1 MPKWNYNCTCNS
13 DGTYGPWI
21 FLDIDKLLK
30 NEYDISNK
38 ECVGI
43 AQETMNMPHTSRWV
57 EGAKVL
63 GNTNIK
69 RGTAIATFVGGK
81 YQSLAHGNHVAI
93 YLSQGNGYI
102 RVIDQWVSN
111 HKKKLYQLPHERPIY
126 TKPNGIV
133 DRSNDANAFSVVYT
147 LP

>member
-1 MPKWNYNCTCNS
+1 MPNWRYINSCNS

-21 FLDIDKLLK
+21 FLDTDKIINYDKLA
-30 NEYDISNK
+30 NK

-43 AQETMNMPHTSRWV
+43 AQETMSMPHTSRWV
-57 EGAKVL
+57 ERAKVL
-63 GNTNIK
+63 GNDSIK
-69 RGTAIATFVGGK
+69 KGTAIATFVDGK

-93 YLSQGNGYI
+93 YLYQDSNSI
-102 RVIDQWVSN
+102 RVIDQWVFN
-111 HKKKLYQLPHERPIY
+111 HKKKLYQLPHERTIY

-133 DRSNDANAFSVVYT
+133 DRSNDAKSFSVIHT